1 MVRLMTAIDPTLLY
15 FYYLAAA
22 IALVLS
28 LMFWIMLFILIINGN
43 RALKVYVRSTDMRDE
58 MLIAD
63 RRKAREQ

>member
-1 MVRLMTAIDPTLLY
+1 MVRCMTAIDPTILY

-28 LMFWIMLFILIINGN
+28 LIFWIMLFILIVNAN
-43 RALKVYVRSTDMRDE
+43 RALRVYVRSTEMRDE

-63 RRKAREQ
+63 RRKARE